1 MTASVKEAVV
11 PLPPTSSGIS
21 LLRPSSY
28 TYRGKQG
35 AGGSGVSAALGP
47 AAASADCRL
56 QSLVHSDEKQG
67 AVRGVTSMNSR
78 IS

>member
-28 TYRGKQG
+28 T
-35 AGGSGVSAALGP
+35 
-47 AAASADCRL
+47 
-56 QSLVHSDEKQG
+56 
-67 AVRGVTSMNSR
+67 
-78 IS
+78 